1 MCAFSVFKPVLFLL
15 SPFQFP
21 ARSVLLFCSFSF
33 HFDPRLPVL
42 PHLRPFLPV
51 ILLFY
56 SCLML
61 DASLARSL
69 HDLCLFSACYCTR
82 VLPILC
88 PFSALS
94 PPVLCPFSAS
104 SLPSPSVYFL
114 CFVNSLVVIF
124 WRRKIFL
131 GHASLFWQ
139 RNRIT
144 IKQGSKKRCTN

>member
-82 VLPILC
+82 VLPVFF
-88 PFSALS
+88 PFYARSLPFPRPFCVRS
-94 PPVLCPFSAS
+94 LQVLCPHRPFT
-104 SLPSPSVYFL
+104 F
-114 CFVNSLVVIF
+114 FVLSIL
-124 WRRKIFL
+124 W
-131 GHASLFWQ
+131 SLFSGGE
-139 RNRIT
+139 RYF
-144 IKQGSKKRCTN
+144 